1 METDLVDKTFEKIQL
16 MNDIDYLLETISYND
31 LHILKS
37 NFIYKIS
44 RL

>member
-1 METDLVDKTFEKIQL
+1 METDLIESTTKNFHL

-37 NFIYKIS
+37 
-44 RL
+44 